1 MEMNTQAESGETSV
15 SGGEAVLTPAAR
27 SSHAKADGGGD
38 EHPSQVER
46 DRRVERR
53 SSADAGRTQ
62 KPR

>member
-38 EHPSQVER
+38 EHPQVK
-46 DRRVERR
+46 
-53 SSADAGRTQ
+53 SSETGV
-62 KPR
+62 